1 MTKNASGFEVSL
13 DNLKEA
19 QTEEELN
26 TIRKKLL
33 KDWHPDFFTHSESVK
48 KVAEKIAKDI
58 NEAYNAE
65 LLRIRSGE
73 PGRRK
78 REREHTQK
86 KEASNPYQEE
96 KQRQKQRAKNDV
108 NSHQNFT
115 IALGKGVML
124 EMIAIPGGTF
134 WMGQTDDERRLL
146 KEWGWSIYDNERPCH
161 QVTVAPFYIGKYP
174 VTQAQWQAV
183 MGNNPSDFKGAD
195 RPVECVSW
203 DDCQEF
209 VKKLNANPSHSP
221 LNQGGQRGVFRL
233 PSEAE
238 WEYACRAGTHTMY
251 SFGDDPA
258 RLGDYAWFD
267 DNFNEQ
273 THPVGQLE
281 PNAFGLYDM
290 HGNVW
295 EWVADTYRDN
305 YNGAPT
311 DGSAWGSLGDED
323 EKEKVLRG
331 GSWDNRT
338 NLCRSACRD
347 GGDPVYRYNND
358 GCRVVAVLARTL

>member
-1 MTKNASGFEVSL
+1 MTKNSSGFEVSL

-26 TIRKKLL
+26 AIRKKLL

-78 REREHTQK
+78 REREHAQK
-86 KEASNPYQEE
+86 KEASNSYQEE
-96 KQRQKQRAKNDV
+96 KQRQEQRAKNDAKP
-108 NSHQNFT
+108 HQNFT
-115 IALGKGVML
+115 IDLGQGVML

-134 WMGQTDDERRLL
+134 WMGSPDGEGNDDEYPR
-146 KEWGWSIYDNERPCH
+146 H
-161 QVTVAPFYIGKYP
+161 QVTVAPFYMGKYP
-174 VTQAQWQAV
+174 VTQAQWQTV
-183 MGNNPSDFKGAD
+183 MGNNPSKLKGE
-195 RPVECVSW
+195 RCPVESVSW
-203 DDCQEF
+203 NDCQAF
-209 VKKLNANPSHSP
+209 LKKLNATPLQSP

-238 WEYACRAGTHTMY
+238 WEYACRAGTHTAY
-251 SFGDDPA
+251 SFGDNPA
-258 RLGDYAWFD
+258 QLGNYAWFE
-267 DNFNEQ
+267 DNSGGK
-273 THPVGQLE
+273 THPVGQLK

-295 EWVADTYRDN
+295 EWCHDWYDDAYYANSPREN
-305 YNGAPT
+305 PT
-311 DGSAWGSLGDED
+311 GPSSGHFRL
-323 EKEKVLRG
+323 LRG
-331 GSWDNRT
+331 GSWNYFT
-338 NLCRSACRD
+338 TLCRSAFRLSN
-347 GGDPVYRYNND
+347 DPDYRNSNI
-358 GCRVVAVLARTL
+358 GVRVLARTH

>member
-13 DNLKEA
+13 DDLKEA

-26 TIRKKLL
+26 AIRKKLL

-78 REREHTQK
+78 REREHAQK
-86 KEASNPYQEE
+86 KEASNSYQEE
-96 KQRQKQRAKNDV
+96 KQRQEQRAKNDAKP
-108 NSHQNFT
+108 HQNFT
-115 IALGKGVML
+115 IDLGQGVML

-134 WMGQTDDERRLL
+134 WMGSPDGEGNDDEYPR
-146 KEWGWSIYDNERPCH
+146 H
-161 QVTVAPFYIGKYP
+161 QVTVAPFYMGKYP
-174 VTQAQWQAV
+174 VTQAQWQTV
-183 MGNNPSDFKGAD
+183 MGNNPSHFKGAD
-195 RPVECVSW
+195 RPVETVSW
-203 DDCQEF
+203 KNCQEF
-209 VKKLNANPSHSP
+209 MQKLNATHPVETHGRAS
-221 LNQGGQRGVFRL
+221 LQFRL

-238 WEYACRAGTHTMY
+238 WEYACRAGMQTAY
-251 SFGDDPA
+251 FFGDDPA
-258 RLGDYAWFD
+258 QLGNYAWFD
-267 DNFNEQ
+267 DNSGDE
-273 THPVGQLE
+273 THPVGQKK

-295 EWVADTYRDN
+295 EWCADTWHDN

-311 DGSAWGSLGDED
+311 DGSVWENLGDE
-323 EKEKVLRG
+323 KAKLLRG
-331 GSWDNRT
+331 GSWRYNPPPD
-338 NLCRSACRD
+338 CRSANRYRN
-347 GGDPVYRYNND
+347 DPDDRNLSI
-358 GCRVVAVLARTL
+358 GARVVVGAR